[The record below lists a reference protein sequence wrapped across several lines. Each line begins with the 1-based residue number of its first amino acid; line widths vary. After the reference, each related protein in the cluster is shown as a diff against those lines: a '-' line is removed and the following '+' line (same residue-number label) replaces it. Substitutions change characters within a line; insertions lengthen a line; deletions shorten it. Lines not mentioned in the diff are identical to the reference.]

1 LKVPVETVRDLIDF
15 LMFSSVYVALIS
27 VGMVYLSSCIQG
39 IPLNAFSFVIP
50 FLEVFAIYNFN
61 NRTDEEEDII
71 NRKGRYLF
79 MKQHGRLLSALA
91 ISALILALVL
101 SMLHG
106 IMALAITCMPL
117 VLGFLY
123 SASVL
128 PARIGYRRLKE
139 VPLVKNLIVG
149 FSWGLLPG
157 MLPVLIAGANPD
169 SRTFIIFLLFSMWGF
184 VASIIPDIR
193 DRAGDALSG
202 IRTIPVIFGDK
213 KAREFLLCANLIAGV
228 VIIRSSLPAFPLA
241 WSGFLMVSI
250 LYSETC
256 IYLMERESMKNFVAD
271 VLSDGQFIILA
282 CIIGILMA
290 FHISI

>member
-1 LKVPVETVRDLIDF
+1 MKMPVETIRDLIDF

-27 VGMVYLSSCIQG
+27 VGMVYISSCIQE
-39 IPLNAFSFVIP
+39 ISLNAFSFVIP

-79 MKQHGRLLSALA
+79 TKQYGRLLLALA
-91 ISALILALVL
+91 LSALILALVL
-101 SMLHG
+101 SMLYG
-106 IMALAITCMPL
+106 ITALAIACIPL

-123 SASVL
+123 SASFL
-128 PARIGYRRLKE
+128 PPRLGYRRLKE
-139 VPLVKNLIVG
+139 VPFVKNLIVG

-157 MLPVLIAGANPD
+157 MLPVIIAGATPD
-169 SRTFIIFLLFSMWGF
+169 SRTFVIFLLFSMWGF

-202 IRTIPVIFGDK
+202 IHTIPVIFGDK
-213 KAREFLLCANLIAGV
+213 KARDFLLYANLIVGII
-228 VIIRSSLPAFPLA
+228 IIRSSLSAFPLA
-241 WSGFLMVSI
+241 CTGFFMVSI

-256 IYLMERESMKNFVAD
+256 IYLMEKETMRNFVAD
-271 VLSDGQFIILA
+271 ILSDGQFIILA
-282 CIIGILMA
+282 CIIGILIT